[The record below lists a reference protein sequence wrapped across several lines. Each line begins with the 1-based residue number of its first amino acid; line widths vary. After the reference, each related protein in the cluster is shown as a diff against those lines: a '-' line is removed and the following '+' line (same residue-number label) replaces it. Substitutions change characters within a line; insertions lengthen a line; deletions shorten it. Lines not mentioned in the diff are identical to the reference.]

1 MLDGSLYC
9 LAIRPTRALI
19 ITNDAIVAA
28 TSTIP
33 IAMPIPSAS
42 RERTLSLC
50 RRVAA
55 WPSGAGLQPGTVA
68 RAGGGCPH
76 GESGTVPDVTS
87 TIPDVL
93 VIGAGVCGLSSA
105 ITLLEAG

>member
-1 MLDGSLYC
+1 MLDGSPYC

-28 TSTIP
+28 ISTIP

-55 WPSGAGLQPGTVA
+55 WPSGANRQLGVRASRWPG
-68 RAGGGCPH
+68 RAAVIHAANP
-76 GESGTVPDVTS
+76 VP
-87 TIPDVL
+87 
-93 VIGAGVCGLSSA
+93 CRM
-105 ITLLEAG
+105 